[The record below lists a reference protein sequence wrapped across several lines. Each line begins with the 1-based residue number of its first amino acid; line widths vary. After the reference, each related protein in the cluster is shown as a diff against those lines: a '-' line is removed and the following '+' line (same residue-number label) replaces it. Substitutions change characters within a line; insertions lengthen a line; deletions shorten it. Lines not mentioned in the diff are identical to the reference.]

1 MVTPKAGY
9 KYDGLRIDN
18 RFKPNLKSF
27 KVQKYTVV
35 EVVFSPTAA
44 GIDNVTAAELGAE
57 VKGGNGVIA
66 VSASAAAKVAVYT
79 VNGNL
84 VDSADIDGNHTFA
97 AQAGAYIVKLT
108 ADSKTATV
116 KVVVK

>member
-1 MVTPKAGY
+1 MAGY

-35 EVVFSPTAA
+35 EVGFSPTAA

-57 VKGGNGVIA
+57 VKGGNGVIT